1 MRCYEAQGEIIMKKY
16 FLLSLCGLCL
26 LASAGCSKSSGV
38 MPWAPGVYSVTTD
51 LDRTLFTSYAD
62 AERVAYDD
70 AAAFCA
76 SKGQAVRVKNFLRS
90 PARWFYSVK
99 LIFACDPVEMPVTP
113 EQGGRQKVDVEM
125 L

>member
-1 MRCYEAQGEIIMKKY
+1 
-16 FLLSLCGLCL
+16 
-26 LASAGCSKSSGV
+26 

-76 SKGQAVRVKNFLRS
+76 SKGQAVRVKNFQLS
-90 PARWFYSVK
+90 NSLTTLVAIK
-99 LIFACDPVEMPVTP
+99 KPVPEMAQLVWK
-113 EQGGRQKVDVEM
+113 R
-125 L
+125 